1 LFQEVFLEMATQALE
16 RITAEISR
24 SSEYFSATE
33 LQAQTGQEKENFA
46 SVIAKESADNAT
58 DECEAAGVVPELGID
73 WARDEGIITLSI
85 SDNGRG
91 MTPDLIKSILD
102 FNIRVS
108 NKAIYRSPTRGAQ
121 GNAFKTILG
130 IPHSLGGI
138 APVIIEARGV
148 KHIIRASADPLG
160 DVRIDHQ
167 QEESQVVQGTRV
179 TVQIPGRDQ
188 KFQPEDWARGFAMF
202 NPHILV
208 RIRQF
213 EQNGADGWQGN
224 FPDSAFLKSEETY
237 QPSVKFPGEW
247 RKFLPTDLTSPH
259 WYNTDSLERL
269 IYAHLQSGEN
279 KTLREF
285 VKTFR
290 GLSPNAKAKSVCD
303 RFPGIS
309 RLSNVQENPGVVAEL
324 LATMKATAQ
333 PPKPETLGV
342 AGEEHF
348 RQLLDR
354 LYGVK
359 RHWYKRLSLELDGIP
374 YLVEVM
380 VAETEKP
387 GALYHGL
394 NFSPSFGDPIFI
406 DDAKDKPIPAP
417 KFSGGYSL
425 SGYLK
430 NANCMPCEGDYYYG
444 AHTAVVFHMVSP
456 GIEFLDR
463 GKTRLKLPSAVKEMI
478 GSALWLPCK
487 TIYEEGERREKDAAR
502 QEKRDRERERE
513 RSREPNSRKDIVF
526 YVLPEALAKAT
537 GGGQYPVSA
546 RSLYYQVRPLIQKY
560 THKELNYNY
569 FSQDLLVQYQQEHGV
584 IKGLYYDPRG
594 VLYEP
599 HTNQVV
605 PLGTREVEEYDFPEW
620 TFDKILFVEKKGLWP
635 VLQAARLA
643 ERYDMAVIAS
653 EGFAT
658 EAARII
664 FKRANKDGNY
674 QLFVLHD
681 ADPSGYNIA
690 RTLRDETRRMPGY
703 HVDVTDIGLNLE
715 DALAM
720 DFECE
725 EFTRQNALPKM
736 LELNDLEL
744 EYFQGRRVSDEAWI
758 CKRVELNAMSAPQ
771 LIEYIEAKLVE
782 AGATAKV
789 LPPEDVVRT
798 EATEKHRGT
807 LIGLAEQEIMSRLGV
822 PRMVQRVL
830 DVVGK
835 PDFSRL
841 RNDLSEKLAS
851 NPPENWRKMAE
862 TEATD
867 VVQKALKKLKWEE
880 IIG

>member
-1 LFQEVFLEMATQALE
+1 
-16 RITAEISR
+16 
-24 SSEYFSATE
+24 
-33 LQAQTGQEKENFA
+33 
-46 SVIAKESADNAT
+46 
-58 DECEAAGVVPELGID
+58 
-73 WARDEGIITLSI
+73 
-85 SDNGRG
+85 
-91 MTPDLIKSILD
+91 
-102 FNIRVS
+102 
-108 NKAIYRSPTRGAQ
+108 
-121 GNAFKTILG
+121 
-130 IPHSLGGI
+130 
-138 APVIIEARGV
+138 
-148 KHIIRASADPLG
+148 
-160 DVRIDHQ
+160 
-167 QEESQVVQGTRV
+167 
-179 TVQIPGRDQ
+179 
-188 KFQPEDWARGFAMF
+188 
-202 NPHILV
+202 
-208 RIRQF
+208 
-213 EQNGADGWQGN
+213 
-224 FPDSAFLKSEETY
+224 
-237 QPSVKFPGEW
+237 
-247 RKFLPTDLTSPH
+247 
-259 WYNTDSLERL
+259 L
-269 IYAHLQSGEN
+269 IYAHVAGGKDL
-279 KTLREF
+279 TLREF
-285 VKTFR
+285 IKQFR
-290 GLSPNAKAKSVCD
+290 GLSPNAKAKSVCAL
-303 RFPGIS
+303 FPKIS
-309 RLSNVQENPGVVAEL
+309 RLSDVKEHPDVVADL
-324 LATMKATAQ
+324 LAAMKDTAQ
-333 PPKPETLGV
+333 PPKPETLGYV
-342 AGEEHF
+342 GEEHF
-348 RQLLDR
+348 RQLLDH

-406 DDAKDKPIPAP
+406 DGAKDKPIPAP

-502 QEKRDRERERE
+502 QEKRDKERERE
-513 RSREPNSRKDIVF
+513 RSREPNSLKDIVF

-599 HTNQVV
+599 HTNQAV

-681 ADPSGYNIA
+681 ADPAGYNIA
-690 RTLRDETRRMPGY
+690 RTLAEETRRMPGY
-703 HVDVTDIGLNLE
+703 SVAVTDIGLKIE

-720 DFECE
+720 GLECE
-725 EFTRQNALPKM
+725 EFTRQNALPEM
-736 LELNDLEL
+736 LELNEV
-744 EYFQGRRVSDEAWI
+744 ERQYFTGRQAGEKAWI

-782 AGATAKV
+782 AGATEKV
-789 LPPEDVVRT
+789 LPPADVV
-798 EATEKHRGT
+798 EAEAEGDYNDELTRMVEDEIKCRLDISKLVKQVLESVEEADFSDMRDT
-807 LIGLAEQEIMSRLGV
+807 LAE
-822 PRMVQRVL
+822 
-830 DVVGK
+830 
-835 PDFSRL
+835 
-841 RNDLSEKLAS
+841 KLKL
-851 NPPENWRKMAE
+851 NPPESWRDLTKSESEKVALSVIDEINWDKFF
-862 TEATD
+862 TE
-867 VVQKALKKLKWEE
+867 
-880 IIG
+880 